1 LDGAHVEYFRGIQN
15 PIGIKVG
22 PSMKPQ
28 ELIDLLDV
36 VDPNFEIGKKKKNY
50 ININYFINMKI
61 YW

>member
-1 LDGAHVEYFRGIQN
+1 
-15 PIGIKVG
+15 
-22 PSMKPQ
+22 MKPQ

-61 YW
+61 Y

>member
-61 YW
+61 Y